1 MKVSFKLGLIWKIHV
16 VTAVTLACTV
26 GISSPCARPDATVC
40 VLLGVSS
47 PARGRSVSSRLGF
60 LETRASISFAALRE

>member
-40 VLLGVSS
+40 VLLGRGEWDAV
-47 PARGRSVSSRLGF
+47 ARVEEPCTILHGTTCMRV
-60 LETRASISFAALRE
+60 